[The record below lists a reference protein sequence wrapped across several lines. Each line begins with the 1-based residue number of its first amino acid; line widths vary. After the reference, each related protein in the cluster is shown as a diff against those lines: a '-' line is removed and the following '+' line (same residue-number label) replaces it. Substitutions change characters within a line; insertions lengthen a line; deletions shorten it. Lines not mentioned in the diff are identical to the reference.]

1 MARDVSIYKKV
12 EKYMEVSIGYWIGFF
27 AFVLVML
34 ALDLGVFHK
43 NNEAPTM
50 KESLL
55 WSAFWIGLA
64 FIFAGG
70 LWFFTGGDHALDFVT
85 AYLLEKSLS
94 IDNLFIFI
102 LVFGFFGIELK
113 YQHRLLFWGVFGALV
128 MRVIFIF
135 GGAALLHHFVWLM
148 YIFGA
153 FLIVTGVKMLFEKE
167 EAQDLND
174 SFIIKSLRKIL
185 PLKED
190 VAEPHFLVK
199 ENGKRYATQ
208 FLLALLFIEASDLLF
223 AVDSIPAVLAV
234 TQDTFIVVTS
244 NIFAIMGLRSLY
256 FALSG
261 ILPMFRYIK
270 YALAVILAFIG
281 VKMVL
286 NESAKAFDWHFHISN
301 VVSLTVIVGLL
312 TLSIIASV
320 IVSRVQERR
329 KFKAE

>member
-1 MARDVSIYKKV
+1 
-12 EKYMEVSIGYWIGFF
+12 MEVSLGYWVGFF

-34 ALDLGVFHK
+34 ALDLGVFHRG
-43 NNEAPTM
+43 NEAPTI
-50 KESLL
+50 KSSLL

-64 FIFAGG
+64 LIFALLVGVTSG
-70 LWFFTGGDHALDFVT
+70 ADHALDFIT

-113 YQHRLLFWGVFGALV
+113 FQHRLLFWGVFGALV
-128 MRVIFIF
+128 MRVLFIF
-135 GGAALLHHFVWLM
+135 GGAALLQKFTWIM
-148 YIFGA
+148 YIFGL
-153 FLIVTGVKMLFEKE
+153 FLIVTGVKMLFEKDGHT
-167 EAQDLND
+167 DLND
-174 SFIIKSLRKIL
+174 SAIIKLLRRIL

-190 VAEPHFLVK
+190 VLEPKFFVRVD
-199 ENGKRYATQ
+199 GKLLATQ

-270 YALAVILAFIG
+270 YALAIILAFIG
-281 VKMVL
+281 VKMLV
-286 NESAKAFDWHFHISN
+286 NEGAKLLDWHIHISN
-301 VVSLTVIVGLL
+301 VASLIVIITLL
-312 TLSIIASV
+312 TLSIVASV
-320 IVSRVQERR
+320 IVERAQKR
-329 KFKAE
+329 RRFKA

>member
-1 MARDVSIYKKV
+1 
-12 EKYMEVSIGYWIGFF
+12 
-27 AFVLVML
+27 
-34 ALDLGVFHK
+34 
-43 NNEAPTM
+43 
-50 KESLL
+50 
-55 WSAFWIGLA
+55 
-64 FIFAGG
+64 
-70 LWFFTGGDHALDFVT
+70 
-85 AYLLEKSLS
+85 
-94 IDNLFIFI
+94 
-102 LVFGFFGIELK
+102 
-113 YQHRLLFWGVFGALV
+113 
-128 MRVIFIF
+128 
-135 GGAALLHHFVWLM
+135 M

-174 SFIIKSLRKIL
+174 SFIIKGLRKIL

-286 NESAKAFDWHFHISN
+286 NETAKALDWPFHISN
-301 VVSLTVIVGLL
+301 VVSLSVIIGLL
-312 TLSIIASV
+312 TLSIVASV

-329 KFKAE
+329 KFKA

>member
-1 MARDVSIYKKV
+1 
-12 EKYMEVSIGYWIGFF
+12 
-27 AFVLVML
+27 
-34 ALDLGVFHK
+34 
-43 NNEAPTM
+43 
-50 KESLL
+50 
-55 WSAFWIGLA
+55 
-64 FIFAGG
+64 
-70 LWFFTGGDHALDFVT
+70 
-85 AYLLEKSLS
+85 
-94 IDNLFIFI
+94 
-102 LVFGFFGIELK
+102 
-113 YQHRLLFWGVFGALV
+113 
-128 MRVIFIF
+128 
-135 GGAALLHHFVWLM
+135 M

-174 SFIIKSLRKIL
+174 SFIIKGLRKIL

-190 VAEPHFLVK
+190 VAEPHFFVK

-286 NESAKAFDWHFHISN
+286 NETAKALDWHFRISN
-301 VVSLTVIVGLL
+301 VVSLSVIIGLL
-312 TLSIIASV
+312 TLSIVASV

-329 KFKAE
+329 KFKA

>member
-1 MARDVSIYKKV
+1 MEIPCVLKRKMSYKL
-12 EKYMEVSIGYWIGFF
+12 EVSIGYWIGFF
-27 AFVLVML
+27 VFVMIML

-43 NNEAPTM
+43 TDEEPSV
-50 KESLL
+50 KSSLL

-64 FIFAGG
+64 FVFAGG
-70 LWFFTGGDHALDFVT
+70 VWYFGGKAPAVDFIT

-102 LVFGFFGIELK
+102 LVFSYFKIAPK
-113 YQHRLLFWGVFGALV
+113 YQHRILFWGVFGALV

-135 GGAALLHHFVWLM
+135 GGAALLHRFEWLM

-153 FLIVTGVKMLFEKE
+153 FLVYTGIKMFFEKDGD
-167 EAQDLND
+167 QDLND
-174 SFIIKSLRKIL
+174 SGMIKLFRKFL
-185 PLKED
+185 PIKED
-190 VAEPHFLVK
+190 VVEPHFLVK
-199 ENGKRYATQ
+199 DNGKVYATQ

-256 FALSG
+256 FALAS

-270 YALAVILAFIG
+270 YALAGILAFIG
-281 VKMVL
+281 IKMIV
-286 NESAKAFDWHFHISN
+286 NEVSKMMGSSFQISN
-301 VVSLTVIVGLL
+301 VLSLAVIVGSLAIAIVA
-312 TLSIIASV
+312 SI
-320 IVSRVQERR
+320 IVSRREEKQV
-329 KFKAE
+329 

>member
-1 MARDVSIYKKV
+1 MT
-12 EKYMEVSIGYWIGFF
+12 VSIGYWIGFF
-27 AFVLVML
+27 VFVLIML

-64 FIFAGG
+64 FVFAGG
-70 LWFFTGGDHALDFVT
+70 LWIFTGGDHALDFVT

-102 LVFGFFGIELK
+102 LVFGFFNIELK

-135 GGAALLHHFVWLM
+135 GGAALLHHFAWLM
-148 YIFGA
+148 YLFGA
-153 FLIVTGVKMLFEKE
+153 FLIVTGIKMLFEKE
-167 EAQDLND
+167 EQQDLN
-174 SFIIKSLRKIL
+174 SSPIIKGLRRIL

-190 VAEPHFLVK
+190 VIEPHFLVK

-261 ILPMFRYIK
+261 ILPLFRYIK
-270 YALAVILAFIG
+270 YALAIILAFIG
-281 VKMVL
+281 VKMVV
-286 NESAKAFDWHFHISN
+286 NEGAKAFDWSFHISN
-301 VVSLTVIVGLL
+301 TVSLSVIIGLL
-312 TLSIIASV
+312 TVSIVASV

-329 KFKAE
+329 KFNS

>member
-1 MARDVSIYKKV
+1 MT
-12 EKYMEVSIGYWIGFF
+12 VSIGYWIGFF

-70 LWFFTGGDHALDFVT
+70 LWIFTGGDHALDFVT

-102 LVFGFFGIELK
+102 LVFGFFNIELK

-128 MRVIFIF
+128 MRVLFIF
-135 GGAALLHHFVWLM
+135 GGAALLHHFAWLM

-167 EAQDLND
+167 GSQDLN
-174 SFIIKSLRKIL
+174 SSPIIKGLRRIL
-185 PLKED
+185 PLKEN
-190 VAEPHFLVK
+190 VTEPHFFVK

-261 ILPMFRYIK
+261 ILPLFRYIK

-286 NESAKAFDWHFHISN
+286 NEGAKTFDWSLHISN
-301 VVSLTVIVGLL
+301 TVSLIVIVGLL
-312 TLSIIASV
+312 TIAIVASV

-329 KFKAE
+329 KFKS

>member
-1 MARDVSIYKKV
+1 
-12 EKYMEVSIGYWIGFF
+12 MEVSLWIWVAFF
-27 AFVLVML
+27 AFVVVML
-34 ALDLGVFHK
+34 ALDLGVF
-43 NNEAPTM
+43 N
-50 KESLL
+50 KENVTPSFKKSLL
-55 WSAFWIGLA
+55 MTGIWVGLA
-64 FIFAGG
+64 FVFAVDIWLFAGAN
-70 LWFFTGGDHALDFVT
+70 HAIDFVT
-85 AYLLEKSLS
+85 GYLLEESLS
-94 IDNLFIFI
+94 VDNLFIFI

-135 GGAALLHHFVWLM
+135 GGAALLHHFAWLM

-174 SFIIKSLRKIL
+174 SFIIKGLRKIL

-286 NESAKAFDWHFHISN
+286 NETAKALDWHFHISN
-301 VVSLTVIVGLL
+301 VVSLSVIIGLL
-312 TLSIIASV
+312 TLSIVASV

-329 KFKAE
+329 KFKA

>member
-1 MARDVSIYKKV
+1 MT
-12 EKYMEVSIGYWIGFF
+12 VSIGYWIGFF
-27 AFVLVML
+27 VFVVLML

-43 NNEAPTM
+43 TNEAPTM
-50 KESLL
+50 KSSLL

-70 LWFFTGGDHALDFVT
+70 VGVFAGGEHALDFIT

-102 LVFGFFGIELK
+102 LVFGFFNIELK
-113 YQHRLLFWGVFGALV
+113 YQHRLLFWGVFGALI

-135 GGAALLHHFVWLM
+135 AGAELLKRFAWLM
-148 YIFGA
+148 FIFGG
-153 FLIVTGVKMLFEKE
+153 FLIITGIRMLFEKE
-167 EAQDLND
+167 GEDNDLNN
-174 SFIIKSLRKIL
+174 SPIIKFFRKIL

-190 VAEPHFLVK
+190 VSEPHFIVK
-199 ENGKRYATQ
+199 VDGKRFATQ

-281 VKMVL
+281 TKMVV
-286 NESAKAFDWHFHISN
+286 NELAKHYDWNFHISN
-301 VVSLTVIVGLL
+301 TVSLTVIVTLL
-312 TLSIIASV
+312 TVSIVASV
-320 IVSRVQERR
+320 IVDRAQKRR
-329 KFKAE
+329 GFKV

>member
-1 MARDVSIYKKV
+1 MEIPCAVCRKMSFKL
-12 EKYMEVSIGYWIGFF
+12 EVSIGYWIGFF
-27 AFVLVML
+27 VFVMIML

-43 NNEAPTM
+43 DNEEPSV
-50 KESLL
+50 KSSLL
-55 WSAFWIGLA
+55 WSAFWIALA

-70 LWFFTGGDHALDFVT
+70 VWYFGGRAHAVDFIT

-102 LVFGFFGIELK
+102 LVFSYFKIVPK
-113 YQHRLLFWGVFGALV
+113 YQHRILFWGVFGALV

-135 GGAALLHHFVWLM
+135 GGAALLHQFEWLM
-148 YIFGA
+148 YLFGA
-153 FLIVTGVKMLFEKE
+153 FLVYTGVKMLFEKE
-167 EAQDLND
+167 EDNDLND
-174 SFIIKSLRKIL
+174 STIIKLFRKVL

-190 VAEPHFLVK
+190 VEEPHFVVR

-256 FALSG
+256 FALAS

-270 YALAVILAFIG
+270 YALAGILAFIG
-281 VKMVL
+281 AKMII
-286 NESAKAFDWHFHISN
+286 NEGSKMLGGSFEISN
-301 VVSLTVIVGLL
+301 MVSLSVIVGLL
-312 TLSIIASV
+312 TISIVASV
-320 IVSRVQERR
+320 IVSRREQ
-329 KFKAE
+329 KQI

>member
-1 MARDVSIYKKV
+1 MEIPCVKMKDEYF
-12 EKYMEVSIGYWIGFF
+12 MEVSIGYWIGFF

-50 KESLL
+50 KSSLL

-70 LWFFTGGDHALDFVT
+70 VWAIAGSAPAIDFVT

-102 LVFGFFGIELK
+102 LVFTFFGIEAK

-135 GGAALLHHFVWLM
+135 GGAALLHQFAWLM
-148 YIFGA
+148 YIFGI
-153 FLIVTGVKMLFEKE
+153 FLVFTGFKMFFEKE
-167 EAQDLND
+167 GEQDLND
-174 SFIIKSLRKIL
+174 SKLIKFFRKFL

-190 VAEPHFLVK
+190 VTEPHFVVR

-234 TQDTFIVVTS
+234 SQDTFIVVTS

-256 FALSG
+256 FALAG

-270 YALAVILAFIG
+270 FGLAGILTFIG
-281 VKMVL
+281 LKMII
-286 NESAKAFDWHFHISN
+286 NEGSKMFDLPFYISN
-301 VVSLTVIVGLL
+301 TVSLTVIVLFL
-312 TLSIIASV
+312 AVSIGAS
-320 IVSRVQERR
+320 IWATKQEE
-329 KFKAE
+329 KAKQQS

>member
-1 MARDVSIYKKV
+1 
-12 EKYMEVSIGYWIGFF
+12 
-27 AFVLVML
+27 
-34 ALDLGVFHK
+34 
-43 NNEAPTM
+43 
-50 KESLL
+50 
-55 WSAFWIGLA
+55 
-64 FIFAGG
+64 
-70 LWFFTGGDHALDFVT
+70 
-85 AYLLEKSLS
+85 
-94 IDNLFIFI
+94 
-102 LVFGFFGIELK
+102 
-113 YQHRLLFWGVFGALV
+113 
-128 MRVIFIF
+128 
-135 GGAALLHHFVWLM
+135 
-148 YIFGA
+148 
-153 FLIVTGVKMLFEKE
+153 MLFKKE

-281 VKMVL
+281 GEDGL
-286 NESAKAFDWHFHISN
+286 ERISEGIRLALPHFKRGVINCYRWIVNTINYCVSDCISC
-301 VVSLTVIVGLL
+301 TR
-312 TLSIIASV
+312 AS
-320 IVSRVQERR
+320 
-329 KFKAE
+329 

>member
-1 MARDVSIYKKV
+1 MSYKL
-12 EKYMEVSIGYWIGFF
+12 EVSIGYWIGFF
-27 AFVLVML
+27 VFVMIML

-43 NNEAPTM
+43 TDEEPSV
-50 KESLL
+50 KSSLL

-64 FIFAGG
+64 FVFAGG
-70 LWFFTGGDHALDFVT
+70 VWYFGGKAPAVDFIT

-102 LVFGFFGIELK
+102 LVFSYFKIAPK
-113 YQHRLLFWGVFGALV
+113 YQHRILFWGVFGALV

-135 GGAALLHHFVWLM
+135 GGAALLHRFEWLM

-153 FLIVTGVKMLFEKE
+153 FLVYTGIKMFFEKDGD
-167 EAQDLND
+167 QDLND
-174 SFIIKSLRKIL
+174 SGMIKLFRKFL
-185 PLKED
+185 PIKED
-190 VAEPHFLVK
+190 VVEPHFLVK
-199 ENGKRYATQ
+199 DNGKVYATQ

-256 FALSG
+256 FALAS

-270 YALAVILAFIG
+270 YALAGILAFIG
-281 VKMVL
+281 IKMIV
-286 NESAKAFDWHFHISN
+286 NEVSKMMGSSFQISN
-301 VVSLTVIVGLL
+301 VLSLAVIVGSLAIAIVA
-312 TLSIIASV
+312 SI
-320 IVSRVQERR
+320 IVSRREEKQV
-329 KFKAE
+329 